1 MNVFFSLPFTR
12 NRGPDGKFLP
22 DRRSFYET
30 IVETL
35 REEGC
40 IVFSPVTNEDWGSV
54 SLSIREFTE
63 FDIASILN
71 SSALIVVA
79 SERIGRDIYLEIGIA
94 LGHRIPVGVFVPSSE
109 RSRFTYMLDGLL
121 ELGLVH
127 VETYEQEIHAPA
139 QVREFVQRVGKHN
152 TIVTPVRGI

>member
-1 MNVFFSLPFTR
+1 MNAFLSLPFTR

-22 DRRSFYET
+22 DRRYFYET

-35 REEGC
+35 KGEGC

-94 LGHRIPVGVFVPSSE
+94 LGHRIPVGVFVLSSE
-109 RSRFTYMLDGLL
+109 RSRFTYKLDGLL
-121 ELGLVH
+121 ELGLIH
-127 VETYEQEIHAPA
+127 VDTYEQEIHALA
-139 QVREFVQRVGKHN
+139 QVRQFVQQIRDHI
-152 TIVTPVRGI
+152 TI